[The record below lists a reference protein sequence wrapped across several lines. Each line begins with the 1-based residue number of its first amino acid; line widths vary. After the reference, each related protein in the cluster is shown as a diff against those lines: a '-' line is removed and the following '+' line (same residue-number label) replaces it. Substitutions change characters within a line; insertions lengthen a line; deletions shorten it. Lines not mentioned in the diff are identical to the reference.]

1 MGVSHEL
8 IEEKTAVSEEV
19 AKEMVRGAI
28 KALNVDY
35 AIAATG
41 FAGRRL
47 RGGRKVKQLKERTDS
62 SQIGAV

>member
-1 MGVSHEL
+1 MSRDEADIQSAASL
-8 IEEKTAVSEEV
+8 FAFLY
-19 AKEMVRGAI
+19 GAS
-28 KALNVDY
+28 LVG
-35 AIAATG
+35 AATG